1 MAAHCPRCARPVATA
16 QPRCVYCGA
25 ALPADAVAAAAA
37 ATEALEAQARLPN
50 AAGGGL
56 AGVAAEAPEVPRT
69 LVILDLAGA
78 DPARVAAAT
87 GVSAYEAGQWGR
99 RGRDHLLRIVP
110 TSDAAREGDALK
122 SRGLAVTLLDEE
134 EVRAA
139 RPVVVSRGG
148 PADGGLA
155 LRGEEG
161 HVRVAAGEV
170 LLVVKGPIAREYQ
183 SAPQNLKRTRT
194 AALDAG
200 YRYHLHRHDDPRPV
214 ELDPAGFDFGKE
226 SGVTSSVRE
235 MADWM
240 TNLFPAAPTD
250 DTFRLVPPALAP
262 ADSEATASLRA
273 MAGGAPGAGRAVLDN
288 LAQFRFHSGW
298 RAALARRRA
307 G

>member
-1 MAAHCPRCARPVATA
+1 MAATCPRCARPVAMA

-50 AAGGGL
+50 AAGGL
-56 AGVAAEAPEVPRT
+56 AGAAAEAPEAPRT

-78 DPARVAAAT
+78 DAARVAAAT

-110 TSDAAREGDALK
+110 TSDAAREADALK

-139 RPVVVSRGG
+139 RPVVVARGG
-148 PADGGLA
+148 PSDGGLA
-155 LRGEEG
+155 LRGDEG
-161 HVRVAAGEV
+161 EVRVAAGEV

-183 SAPQNLKRTRT
+183 SAPQSLKRTRT

-200 YRYHLHRHDDPRPV
+200 YRYHLHRRDHPRPV
-214 ELDPAGFDFGKE
+214 ELDPAAFDFGKE

-235 MADWM
+235 MADWV
-240 TNLFPAAPTD
+240 TRLFPAAPTD

-262 ADSEATASLRA
+262 ADSDATASLRA
-273 MAGGAPGAGRAVLDN
+273 LAGGAPGAARAVLDN

>member
-1 MAAHCPRCARPVATA
+1 
-16 QPRCVYCGA
+16 VYCGA

-37 ATEALEAQARLPN
+37 ATEALEAQARLPHA
-50 AAGGGL
+50 AAGGG
-56 AGVAAEAPEVPRT
+56 AAEAPEVPRT

-78 DPARVAAAT
+78 DAARVAAAT

-99 RGRDHLLRIVP
+99 RGNDHLLRIVP
-110 TSDAAREGDALK
+110 TSEAAGERDALT
-122 SRGLAVTLLDEE
+122 SRGLAVTLLEEE

-139 RPVVVSRGG
+139 RPLVVSRGG
-148 PADGGLA
+148 PADGALE

-161 HVRVAAGEV
+161 GVRVAAGEV

-183 SAPQNLKRTRT
+183 STPQNLKRTRT

-200 YRYHLHRHDDPRPV
+200 YRYHVHRRDDRRPV
-214 ELDPAGFDFGKE
+214 ELDPAAFDFGQQ

-235 MADWM
+235 MAQWM
-240 TNLFPAAPTD
+240 TNFFPGAPTD

-262 ADSEATASLRA
+262 ADADATASLRA
-273 MAGGAPGAGRAVLDN
+273 LAGGATGAARAVLDN